1 MGYRSDVVLA
11 VALNDRAQLDEVLAI
26 YQMHPSVQKHDLVKE
41 WAVRDW
47 GGVWGMTYTAE
58 YVKWYEDY
66 EYVKGLEHMLEVV
79 QTFGVE
85 RGEKFPFAYYKI
97 RIGEDLEDVH
107 TEADGNDGDL
117 ESALYGR
124 MSVNRSIE
132 TDF

>member
-11 VALNDRAQLDEVLAI
+11 VALNDKVQLDEVLAI
-26 YQMHPSVQKHDLVKE
+26 YQMHEFVQKHDLAIAWE
-41 WAVRDW
+41 IRDW
-47 GGVWGMTYTAE
+47 DGVWGMTYTAE
-58 YVKWYEDY
+58 DVKWYEDY
-66 EYVKGLEHMLEVV
+66 EDVKGLEHMLELV

-85 RGEKFPFAYYKI
+85 RGENFPFAYYKI

-117 ESALYGR
+117 ESALYDR

-132 TDF
+132 TSF